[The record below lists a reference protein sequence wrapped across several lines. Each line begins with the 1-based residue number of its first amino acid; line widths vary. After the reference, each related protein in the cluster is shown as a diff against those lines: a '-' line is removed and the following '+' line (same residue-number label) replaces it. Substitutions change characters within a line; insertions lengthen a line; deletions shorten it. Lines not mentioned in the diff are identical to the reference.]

1 MSLLTL
7 KCHNLYFFSIYNEV
21 EKLMT
26 VAKDTILRW
35 PINRKIDLNQSAT
48 FQVVSYEGN
57 WIA

>member
-26 VAKDTILRW
+26 VAKRELRI
-35 PINRKIDLNQSAT
+35 P
-48 FQVVSYEGN
+48 F
-57 WIA
+57 